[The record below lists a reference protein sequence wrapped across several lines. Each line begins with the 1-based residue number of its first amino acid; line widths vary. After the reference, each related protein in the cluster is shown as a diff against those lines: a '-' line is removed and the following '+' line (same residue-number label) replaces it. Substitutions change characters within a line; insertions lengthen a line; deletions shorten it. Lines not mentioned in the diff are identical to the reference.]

1 MDWSLVDKNADLL
14 AFARKV
20 TALRKNHPVFRRRRF
35 FEGEPIRSGE
45 EVRDIAWLTPGG
57 REMTHEDWDK
67 SFHHRCVAAFLNGDA
82 IAAPDARGERVSDD
96 SFLLCFNAHDQYVEF
111 ITPQNDYAHEW
122 TVELDTNDPVGDA
135 DLVVAAEA
143 QLKVP
148 ARSLIVLRKTG

>member
-1 MDWSLVDKNADLL
+1 
-14 AFARKV
+14 
-20 TALRKNHPVFRRRRF
+20 
-35 FEGEPIRSGE
+35 
-45 EVRDIAWLTPGG
+45 
-57 REMTHEDWDK
+57 MTHEDWDK